1 MNRIPRRTPSPSMAV
16 ALVAL
21 FIALGGV
28 AWAAAT
34 IGASDIEDNAVR
46 TDHIKRG
53 QVKTSDLA
61 GSAKAAFLSSHV
73 RVRDGDTE
81 SVNNGAISGPSASC
95 NPGEIAIAG
104 GVRWSTTPQANTMV
118 MLESGPN
125 GTDAWTVTV
134 GNTSGSTQSFTV
146 RVVCVAVG

>member
-1 MNRIPRRTPSPSMAV
+1 MNRIPRKTPSPSMAV
-16 ALVAL
+16 ALAAL
-21 FIALGGV
+21 FVALGGV

-34 IGASDIEDNAVR
+34 IGARDIKDDAVR
-46 TDHIKRG
+46 TDHIKDG

-61 GSAKAAFLSSHV
+61 GTAKAAFLSSDVTV
-73 RVRDGDTE
+73 RETVTQFVD
-81 SVNNGAISGPSASC
+81 NGSISGPSASC

-104 GVRWSTTPQANTMV
+104 GVGWSTTPQANTMA

-134 GNTSGSTQSFTV
+134 GNTSGSTQGFRV
-146 RVVCVAVG
+146 KVVCAAAG